1 MLADASLH
9 LSRAGRPGRPQPTV
23 SSAILMFEPTGTS
36 STERLV
42 LRPLTEA
49 DQAQALQAHRELA
62 AEDFTFLLDWTL
74 ERTWPQHLRLLRQYR
89 HGLELAPG
97 HVPATFLV
105 ALADGDLVGR
115 VSVRHELNSFLA
127 ELGGHI
133 GYAVRPPFRG
143 RGHATEILR
152 QALIVA
158 SAESVERALV
168 TCDDTN
174 AASRRVIERCGGVLE
189 DVRRTESGGTTR
201 RYWIG

>member
-1 MLADASLH
+1 
-9 LSRAGRPGRPQPTV
+9 
-23 SSAILMFEPTGTS
+23 MFEPTGTS

-133 GYAVRPPFRG
+133 GYAVRPQFRG

-158 SAESVERALV
+158 CAESVERALV

-189 DVRRTESGGTTR
+189 DVRRTEGGGTTR